1 MFNGGDED
9 QSKYWDD
16 VNDND
21 EYIKENYKLKDDL
34 TTLKGMVHRL
44 SREIVTKDYL
54 LTNAVER
61 LEAINYDDDHLTND
75 LIQTIKK
82 ALT

>member
-21 EYIKENYKLKDDL
+21 EYIKENYKLKQN
-34 TTLKGMVHRL
+34 KFQKKNKYQ
-44 SREIVTKDYL
+44 I
-54 LTNAVER
+54 
-61 LEAINYDDDHLTND
+61 INLQKF
-75 LIQTIKK
+75 LIIQ
-82 ALT
+82 LNL

>member
-21 EYIKENYKLKDDL
+21 ECIKENYKLKDEL
-34 TTLKGMVHRL
+34 ATFKAMVKIL
-44 SREIVTKDYL
+44 SQEIVMKNYL
-54 LTNAVER
+54 LTHSVER
-61 LEAINYDDDHLTND
+61 LEFINYDDDHLTND
-75 LIQTIKK
+75 LIQKLKK
-82 ALT
+82 AIK

>member
-1 MFNGGDED
+1 
-9 QSKYWDD
+9 
-16 VNDND
+16 
-21 EYIKENYKLKDDL
+21 
-34 TTLKGMVHRL
+34 MVHRL

-61 LEAINYDDDHLTND
+61 LETINYDDDHLTND